1 MVTSVIRHRVAD
13 FLKQHAP
20 FDSLRYE
27 DLLELAGSG
36 RVKFHESE
44 EYIYWRGDKKGKLL
58 WVIQQGRVEVWD
70 ETPTGNIL
78 KDVLG
83 EGDIPALEMV
93 LNEPCRYA
101 VKTATDVILYGI
113 AVEQFESM
121 VSRYQSLQRLL
132 AAQLHFASGANPGR
146 KSWLES
152 ELPPLDYLQGR
163 FLELPAGIGAMEAAQ
178 RLANS
183 PGGVAALMDDNGLL
197 IATVGAREI
206 LRKPLGAALEAAKTL
221 PPALPVKSDVRHAIR
236 EMLHSRGDQ
245 VALMEAREGETRLS
259 AILTASDLS
268 LFCGHDPVRLIQA
281 IREADTAAQL
291 TPLLRQT
298 IRSVREGVAEPK
310 DVDDCSEIAIEMIS
324 ALCEACIRQSH
335 QELSAEGFL
344 SATTPFAWVLFG
356 AAARGDVLEPALP
369 ALAVLYD
376 DQASNCELMDR
387 MYFAAL
393 IGRALSRLHNCGL
406 ASEEWEWPEGAQPSM
421 PLSEW
426 KRLYGETIARP
437 LDFDLFAR
445 REFFDCVAMGG
456 DAELLRQLQTYI
468 REELHPDSTALALL
482 ANDTL
487 AEIPPLTFFRGM
499 VLDMEGTPQQSFDVA
514 HAMIAPLANAARVLA
529 LANGRLHPVNTRQR
543 LAAAIE
549 DYPAA
554 EALLREAID
563 AFRIGLY
570 YRALAGGA
578 SIDPTSLG
586 KFDQLL
592 LKTSFASIH
601 RFLEFTVQTFIPS
614 A

>member
-36 RVKFHESE
+36 RVKFHESD

-58 WVIQQGRVEVWD
+58 WVIQQGRVEVWN
-70 ETPTGNIL
+70 EGPEGNVL

-83 EGDIPALEMV
+83 EGDIPALETV

-121 VSRYQSLQRLL
+121 VSRYPSLQRLL
-132 AAQLHFASGANPGR
+132 AAQLHFASGSSPGR

-163 FLELPAGIGAMEAAQ
+163 YVELPAGIGAMEAAQ
-178 RLANS
+178 RLADS
-183 PGGVAALMDDNGLL
+183 PGSVAALMDDAGLP
-197 IATVGAREI
+197 IATIGAREI
-206 LRKPLGAALEAAKTL
+206 LRRPLGPALEAANPF
-221 PPALPVKSDVRHAIR
+221 PPALPVESGVRQAIR

-245 VALMEAREGETRLS
+245 IALMETREGNTKLS

-281 IREADTAAQL
+281 IREAETPAQL
-291 TPLLRQT
+291 APLLRQT

-310 DVDDCSEIAIEMIS
+310 DVDDCAEIAVEMIS

-335 QELSAEGFL
+335 QELSAEGFAPPTA
-344 SATTPFAWVLFG
+344 SFAWVLFG

-376 DQASNCELMDR
+376 DEATNCAVTDR
-387 MYFAAL
+387 LYFTAL
-393 IGRALSRLHNCGL
+393 AGRALSRLHNCGL
-406 ASEEWEWPEGAQPSM
+406 ANEEWEWPEGAQPSM

-426 KRLYGETIARP
+426 KRLYAETIDRP

-456 DAELLRQLQTYI
+456 DGELLRHLQQSI
-468 REELHPDSTALALL
+468 REALSAESTALALL

-499 VLDMEGTPQQSFDVA
+499 VLDMEGTPQKSFDVA
-514 HAMIAPLANAARVLA
+514 HTMISPLANAARVLA

-543 LAAAIE
+543 LAAAIA
-549 DYPAA
+549 DYPHA
-554 EALLREAID
+554 EVLLREAID

-578 SIDPTSLG
+578 SIEPTSLG

-601 RFLEFTVQTFIPS
+601 RFLEFTVETFIPS